1 MATPACWRHLG
12 LTPGL
17 AASQSPAVQITEL
30 TAAERRVWDAFPRGA
45 AVDFRSSPDD
55 DPAEGVSW
63 GPERTV
69 RGEVLRAIVLGCPR
83 VEDEVAMLAIE
94 GARISGPW
102 NLRHGSVD
110 SPLLL
115 TGCFFDS
122 APDLY
127 AAQLVQVDLARSFL
141 PGLMAIGAEFGGGLG
156 LAECHVS
163 GMVALGSARVSRVL
177 SLERAQ
183 LGTEDSEGQG
193 AVLALNHCVID
204 DIVAS
209 GLVAHGE
216 VRLDGATVSGLIDL
230 EAAVVRAVGGT
241 ALRCESLSLGGD
253 FLAAR
258 LVARGGIRLEAAR
271 IEGSVNLED
280 AQVKNARGDALDAAH
295 LAVGTVLNA
304 GGLTAEGRV
313 RLTGAKATGWISFIE
328 ARLRNPGG
336 VALGISNC
344 EAALLT
350 LRDADPIVGDVKM
363 HYSTFKVIEA
373 HPQVW
378 PDRIRLEGL
387 NYEALAPRLPAAQ
400 RLALLRRDADGFVP
414 HAYEQLAAS
423 YRRVGDDAAAR
434 TVQLA
439 KQRRHRATLPA
450 HARLWGYAQDV
461 TVGYGFRPIRAVG
474 WLFSLILIGT
484 LAFALHRPTPLKA
497 GEAPDF
503 KPFIY
508 TLDLLLPIIDFG
520 QQNAYSAHGWYQ
532 WLGYALIITGWL
544 LATTIAAGITRTLSR
559 S

>member
-1 MATPACWRHLG
+1 ME
-12 LTPGL
+12 
-17 AASQSPAVQITEL
+17 ITEL
-30 TAAERRVWDAFPRGA
+30 TAAERRIWDAFPRGE

-55 DPAEGVSW
+55 DPAQGASW

-83 VEDEVAMLAIE
+83 AEDEVAMLTVE
-94 GARISGPW
+94 GARISGQW
-102 NLRHGSVD
+102 NLRHGNVVS
-110 SPLLL
+110 SLLL
-115 TGCFFDS
+115 TGCFFDA
-122 APDLY
+122 APDLC
-127 AAQLVQVDLARSFL
+127 AARLAQVDLARSCL
-141 PGLMAIGAEFGGGLG
+141 PGLRATGAEFGGGLG
-156 LAECHVS
+156 LTECRVS
-163 GMVALGSARVSRVL
+163 GIVTLRSARVSRVL

-183 LGTEDSEGQG
+183 LGTQAGEGQG
-193 AVLALNHCVID
+193 SVLELNQCVIDD

-216 VRLDGATVSGLIDL
+216 VRLVGATVSGMIDL
-230 EAAVVRAVGGT
+230 GAAVVRAVGGT
-241 ALRCESLSLGGD
+241 SLQCQSLTVGGD

-258 LVARGGIRLEAAR
+258 MVARGGIRLRAAR
-271 IEGSVNLED
+271 IEGSVDLED

-304 GGLTAEGRV
+304 GGLTAQGRV
-313 RLTGAKATGWISFIE
+313 RLTGAKVAGWISFIE

-378 PDRIRLEGL
+378 PDRIWLEGL
-387 NYEALAPRLPAAQ
+387 NYEAFAPHLPAAQ
-400 RLALLRRDADGFVP
+400 RLVLLGRDADGFIP

-423 YRRVGDDAAAR
+423 YRQVGDDAAAR

-461 TVGYGFRPIRAVG
+461 TVGYGFRPIRAAG
-474 WLFSLILIGT
+474 WLFALMLLGT
-484 LAFALHRPTPLKA
+484 LAFALHHPSPLKA

-503 KPFIY
+503 NPVIY

-520 QQNAYSAHGWYQ
+520 QQNAYSAHGWCQ

-544 LATTIAAGITRTLSR
+544 LATTIAAGISRTLSR